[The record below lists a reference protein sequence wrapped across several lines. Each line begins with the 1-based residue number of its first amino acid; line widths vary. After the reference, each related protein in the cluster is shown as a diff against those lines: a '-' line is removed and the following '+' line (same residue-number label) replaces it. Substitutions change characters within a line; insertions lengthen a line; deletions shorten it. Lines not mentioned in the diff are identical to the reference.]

1 MDNNKHTAHD
11 ELDFDPQVD
20 DSPEPD
26 RPAVTETPIKHTK
39 RLRFG
44 RHISFRIEE
53 AAVQM
58 AAVSHFGR
66 RRRIIELNKFYL
78 TAEQVKSHE
87 RLTLITKA
95 INDFLVKHHRYFS
108 VMSIVISG
116 RETALRSFLMPAI
129 KKSDLD
135 SAIKLEAST
144 QLPFPIEDCTYDYR
158 PISRIVSGN
167 RQLYNISL
175 LGATRRLI
183 QEKMEPLDDRKEL
196 IEHIYHAPDVVGK
209 LMPYLKDFNPEESYT
224 AVNIGMNQSEIS
236 FYKGSA
242 LEFYSVLSVG
252 SSMLGKTPDKIGYD
266 FLAESLA
273 SEIQTSIDFYTG
285 RYSRPVS
292 NRILVYGDLAYSE
305 EIVNSLKG
313 TSGYQFQRFPVEKI
327 NFLPAE
333 SLEENEVQIPACLPA
348 FVAAC
353 CPEGMSDLL
362 PPENKKARKDLRL
375 VEYAKIAVIF
385 LMLILISSSWLIGK
399 VIDIKQDS
407 ITSLNHQVNY
417 FVQSEAYRT
426 YNILKQQIAVDQAY
440 LATAK
445 ENPNFLSLNLKEL
458 SHLTPA
464 NVRLL
469 HFQFHPLED
478 GQNLLIQGL
487 VYSDKIPPEVI
498 LAEFVENMTAS
509 SFYDQVK
516 IDRYVKKDKHK
527 GFEIDFTLKC
537 RGLI

>member
-1 MDNNKHTAHD
+1 MDNNKHTAYD
-11 ELDFDPQVD
+11 ALGLDSQVD

-26 RPAVTETPIKHTK
+26 RPAVTETPIRHTK
-39 RLRFG
+39 QLRFG

-66 RRRIIELNKFYL
+66 RRHIIELSKYYL
-78 TAEQVKSHE
+78 TNEQAKSHE

-116 RETALRSFLMPAI
+116 RETALRSFLMPVI

-144 QLPFPIEDCTYDYR
+144 QLPFPIEDCTYYYR

-183 QEKMEPLDDRKEL
+183 QEKMEPLDDRREL

-209 LMPYLKDFNPEESYT
+209 LLPYLNDFKPEESYT
-224 AVNIGMNQSEIS
+224 AINIGLNQSEIS

-252 SSMLGKTPDKIGYD
+252 SSMLGKTPDKIAYD
-266 FLAESLA
+266 FLAESLT
-273 SEIQTSIDFYTG
+273 SEIQTATDFHTG
-285 RYSRPVS
+285 QYRKLVS
-292 NRILVYGDLAYSE
+292 NKIFVYGDLAYSD
-305 EIVNSLKG
+305 EIVNRLTG
-313 TSGYQFQRFPVEKI
+313 TSGYEFQRFPVEKI
-327 NFLPAE
+327 NFLTSV
-333 SLEENEVQIPACLPA
+333 SLENFAEQIPACLPA
-348 FVAAC
+348 FAAAS
-353 CPEGMSDLL
+353 CPEGMADLL
-362 PPENKKARKDLRL
+362 PPENKKARKELRF

-385 LMLILISSSWLIGK
+385 LMVVLISSSWLIGK
-399 VIDIKQDS
+399 TIDIKQDRVA
-407 ITSLNHQVNY
+407 TLNNQVND

-440 LATAK
+440 LATAR

-469 HFQFHPLED
+469 HFQFHPLENGD
-478 GQNLLIQGL
+478 NLLIQGL

-516 IDRYVKKDKHK
+516 IDRYVKKDKYK

>member
-1 MDNNKHTAHD
+1 MDNNKHTAYD
-11 ELDFDPQVD
+11 ALDPESQVD
-20 DSPEPD
+20 DSPEPG
-26 RPAVTETPIKHTK
+26 RPAVTETPFKHAK

-44 RHISFRIEE
+44 RHISFRIED
-53 AAVQM
+53 ASVQM

-66 RRRIIELNKFYL
+66 RRRIIELCKHYL
-78 TAEQVKSHE
+78 TAEQAKSHE

-95 INDFLVKHHRYFS
+95 INDFLEKHHRYFS

-135 SAIKLEAST
+135 SAIELEART

-158 PISRIVSGN
+158 PISRIISGN
-167 RQLYNISL
+167 RKLYNISL

-183 QEKMEPLDDRKEL
+183 QEKMEPLDDSKEL

-209 LMPYLKDFNPEESYT
+209 LLPYLNDFNPEESYT
-224 AVNIGMNQSEIS
+224 AINIGMDQSEIS

-252 SSMLGKTPDKIGYD
+252 SSMLGKTPDKISYD
-266 FLAESLA
+266 YLAESLA

-292 NRILVYGDLAYSE
+292 NKILVYGDLAYSE
-305 EIVNSLKG
+305 EIVNSLRG

-327 NFLPAE
+327 NFLPSA
-333 SLEENEVQIPACLPA
+333 SLKEYEEQIPACLPA
-348 FVAAC
+348 FAAAT
-353 CPEGMSDLL
+353 CPEGMADLL
-362 PPENKKARKDLRL
+362 PPENKKARQELRF
-375 VEYAKIAVIF
+375 VEYAKIAVMF
-385 LMLILISSSWLIGK
+385 LMAVLISSSWLIGEA
-399 VIDIKQDS
+399 IDIKQDRLM
-407 ITSLNHQVNY
+407 SLNQQVND

-440 LATAK
+440 LATAR

-464 NVRLL
+464 NIRLL

-478 GQNLLIQGL
+478 GNNLMIQGL
-487 VYSDKIPPEVI
+487 VYSDRMPPEVI

-516 IDRYVKKDKHK
+516 IDRYVKKEKHK

>member
-1 MDNNKHTAHD
+1 MDNNKHTAAD
-11 ELDFDPQVD
+11 ALDLDPQVD
-20 DSPEPD
+20 DSAEPS
-26 RPAVTETPIKHTK
+26 RPAVTETPYKHAK
-39 RLRFG
+39 RLLFG
-44 RHISFRIEE
+44 RHISFRLEE
-53 AAVQM
+53 SSVQM

-66 RRRIIELNKFYL
+66 RRRIIELSKYYL
-78 TAEQVKSHE
+78 TAEQAGSHE

-95 INDFLVKHHRYFS
+95 INDFLEKHHRYFS

-135 SAIKLEAST
+135 SAIELEART

-167 RQLYNISL
+167 RKLYNISL

-183 QEKMEPLDDRKEL
+183 QENMEPLDDRKDL

-209 LMPYLKDFNPEESYT
+209 LLPYLNEFNPEESYT
-224 AVNIGMNQSEIS
+224 AINIEFNQSEIS

-273 SEIQTSIDFYTG
+273 SEIQTSIDFYAG

-305 EIVNSLKG
+305 EIVNSLKSI
-313 TSGYQFQRFPVEKI
+313 SGYQFQRFPVEKI
-327 NFLPAE
+327 NFLTSA
-333 SLEENEVQIPACLPA
+333 SLENYEEQIPACLPA

-353 CPEGMSDLL
+353 CPEGMADLL
-362 PPENKKARKDLRL
+362 PTENKKARKELRFL
-375 VEYAKIAVIF
+375 EYAKVAVIF
-385 LMLILISSSWLIGK
+385 LMVVLISSSWLIGK
-399 VIDIKQDS
+399 AIDVKQDRLM
-407 ITSLNHQVNY
+407 SLNQQVNV

-440 LATAK
+440 LATAE

-478 GQNLLIQGL
+478 GNNLLIQGL
-487 VYSDKIPPEVI
+487 VFSDKIPPEVI

-516 IDRYVKKDKHK
+516 IDRYVKREKYK

>member
-1 MDNNKHTAHD
+1 MDNNKHTAYD
-11 ELDFDPQVD
+11 ELELEPQVD
-20 DSPEPD
+20 DSPEAS
-26 RPAVTETPIKHTK
+26 RPVVTETPFKHAK
-39 RLRFG
+39 RLLFG
-44 RHISFRIEE
+44 RHISFYIED
-53 AAVQM
+53 ASVQM

-66 RRRIIELNKFYL
+66 RRRIIELNKHYL
-78 TAEQVKSHE
+78 TSEQAKSHE
-87 RLTLITKA
+87 RQTLISKV
-95 INDFLVKHHRYFS
+95 IIDFLEKHHRYFS

-135 SAIKLEAST
+135 SAIELEART

-183 QEKMEPLDDRKEL
+183 QEKLEPLDDRKEL

-209 LMPYLKDFNPEESYT
+209 LLPYLNNFNPEESYT
-224 AVNIGMNQSEIS
+224 AINIGMNQSEIS

-242 LEFYSVLSVG
+242 LEFYSVLPVG
-252 SSMLGKTPDKIGYD
+252 SSMLGKTPDKIAYD

-273 SEIQTSIDFYTG
+273 SEIRTSIDFYAG

-292 NRILVYGDLAYSE
+292 NRILVYSDLAYSE
-305 EIVNSLKG
+305 EIVNSLRG
-313 TSGYQFQRFPVEKI
+313 TSGYEFQRFPVEKI
-327 NFLPAE
+327 NFLPTA
-333 SLEENEVQIPACLPA
+333 SLKIYEEQIPACLPA
-348 FVAAC
+348 FAAAS
-353 CPEGMSDLL
+353 CPEGMADLL
-362 PPENKKARKDLRL
+362 PPEDKKVRKEFRF
-375 VEYAKIAVIF
+375 VEYAKAAVI
-385 LMLILISSSWLIGK
+385 LLVVVLISSSLLISK
-399 VIDIKQDS
+399 AIDIKQDR
-407 ITSLNHQVNY
+407 IMNLNQQVND
-417 FVQSEAYRT
+417 FVQSEAYKT
-426 YNILKQQIAVDQAY
+426 YNILKQQIAIDRAY

-445 ENPNFLSLNLKEL
+445 GNPNFLSLNLKAL

-469 HFQFHPLED
+469 HFQFHPLEE
-478 GQNLLIQGL
+478 GNNLFMQGV
-487 VYSDKIPPEVI
+487 VYSETIPPEVI
-498 LAEFVENMTAS
+498 LAEFVENLAAS
-509 SFYDQVK
+509 LFYEQVEV
-516 IDRYVKKDKHK
+516 DRYVKRKKHK

>member
-1 MDNNKHTAHD
+1 MDNNKHTAYD
-11 ELDFDPQVD
+11 ALDPESQVD
-20 DSPEPD
+20 DSPEPG
-26 RPAVTETPIKHTK
+26 RPAVTETPFKHAK

-44 RHISFRIEE
+44 RHISFRIED
-53 AAVQM
+53 ASVQM

-66 RRRIIELNKFYL
+66 RRRIIELCKYYL
-78 TAEQVKSHE
+78 TAEQAKSHE

-95 INDFLVKHHRYFS
+95 INDFLEKHHRYFS

-135 SAIKLEAST
+135 SAIELEART

-158 PISRIVSGN
+158 PISRIISGN
-167 RQLYNISL
+167 RKLYNISL

-209 LMPYLKDFNPEESYT
+209 LLPYLNDFNPEESYT
-224 AVNIGMNQSEIS
+224 AINIGMDQSEIS

-252 SSMLGKTPDKIGYD
+252 SSMLGKTPDKISYD
-266 FLAESLA
+266 YLAESLA

-292 NRILVYGDLAYSE
+292 NKILVYGDLAYSE
-305 EIVNSLKG
+305 EIVNSLRG

-327 NFLPAE
+327 NFLPSANLKE
-333 SLEENEVQIPACLPA
+333 YEEQIPACLPA
-348 FVAAC
+348 FAAAT
-353 CPEGMSDLL
+353 CPEDMADLL
-362 PPENKKARKDLRL
+362 PPENKKARQELRF
-375 VEYAKIAVIF
+375 VEYAKIAVIL
-385 LMLILISSSWLIGK
+385 LMIVLTSSSWLISK
-399 VIDIKQDS
+399 AIDIKQDRV
-407 ITSLNHQVNY
+407 TTLNQQVNN

-440 LATAK
+440 LATAR

-464 NVRLL
+464 NIRLL

-478 GQNLLIQGL
+478 GNNLMIHGL
-487 VYSDKIPPEVI
+487 VYSDRIPPEVI

-516 IDRYVKKDKHK
+516 IDRYVKKEKHK